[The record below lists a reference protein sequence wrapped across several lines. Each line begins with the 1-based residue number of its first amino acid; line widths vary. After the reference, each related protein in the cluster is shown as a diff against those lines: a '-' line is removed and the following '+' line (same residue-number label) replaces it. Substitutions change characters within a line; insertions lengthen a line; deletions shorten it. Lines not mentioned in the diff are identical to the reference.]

1 MAPDQE
7 NRSLAFFP
15 ALISITVNL
24 PALISWG
31 GRTMSRSKDRRK
43 YHGTHRIHNRPRNW
57 TRSFRE
63 GWLDGEQQGLRRQRA
78 AIQEG
83 RS

>member
-1 MAPDQE
+1 
-7 NRSLAFFP
+7 
-15 ALISITVNL
+15 
-24 PALISWG
+24 
-31 GRTMSRSKDRRK
+31 MSRSKDRRK